1 MSRLEDLVSTMKGR
15 ITCRWKQH
23 LESNGNAE
31 NPTWIILGRS
41 RAFECKKMGMV
52 FVLNGACKLKTSGVH
67 VKVAANASVKIVAAR
82 FAAKITRN
90 LTIYFF
96 EESEATV
103 MLLMFQ

>member
-1 MSRLEDLVSTMKGR
+1 MNSIAAFSTVISPGLWAYLL
-15 ITCRWKQH
+15 IACC
-23 LESNGNAE
+23 AE

-52 FVLNGACKLKTSGVH
+52 FVLNGACKLKTSGVR